1 MGLQLENLIL
11 GNLATIFDKIGLAN
25 VPVLNAAPYCRRST
39 HTQKGCQVDLLIRT
53 RQFLYVL
60 EVKFRRQIDKG
71 ILSEVREK
79 VERLKVP
86 RSLSV
91 RTGLVF
97 QGELHSEIQPSD
109 YFDFLLLWVAE
120 IPSSLEMIA
129 WRGFA
134 TKLCWSCLK
143 FSGPF

>member
-25 VPVLNAAPYCRRST
+25 VPVLNADPYCRRST

-97 QGELHSEIQPSD
+97 RGELHPEIQPSD
-109 YFDFLLLWVAE
+109 YFDFLL
-120 IPSSLEMIA
+120 
-129 WRGFA
+129 
-134 TKLCWSCLK
+134 
-143 FSGPF
+143 PFENVLV